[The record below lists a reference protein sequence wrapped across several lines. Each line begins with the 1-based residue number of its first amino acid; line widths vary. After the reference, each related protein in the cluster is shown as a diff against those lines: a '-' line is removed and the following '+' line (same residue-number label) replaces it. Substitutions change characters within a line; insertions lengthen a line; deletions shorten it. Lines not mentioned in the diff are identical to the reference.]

1 MADMLKLQTPVTVP
15 PLPFGI
21 SYRDKIMVLGSCF
34 AEETGRRLAETGFDV
49 CVNPFGPLYNPVS
62 LCNAAAR
69 LASGIPFTA
78 DDCVE
83 IGAGDGRICSFS
95 HHTSFARE
103 TPEAFLEG
111 ANAALETASA
121 FWKESN
127 KVLVTL
133 GTSWCFR
140 YDATGET
147 VANCLKR
154 PAAEFTR
161 YALPSERTAL
171 LLKGLMERNPDKRF
185 LFTVS
190 PIRHLADGAHANQL
204 SKASLLL
211 AVEAVHGAYFPAY
224 EIMMDELR
232 DYRWWAEDM
241 VHPSPQAARYIWE
254 RFIDAT
260 LPDEE
265 RDLFGSRC
273 KAACAARH
281 IPLGR

>member
-34 AEETGRRLAETGFDV
+34 AEETGRRLAETGFDA

-224 EIMMDELR
+224 ENGTFSGP
-232 DYRWWAEDM
+232 
-241 VHPSPQAARYIWE
+241 VARPPARPVTFRSDADHSAVKSTVPVYEIRS
-254 RFIDAT
+254 RFLDWTSSEA
-260 LPDEE
+260 D
-265 RDLFGSRC
+265 
-273 KAACAARH
+273 
-281 IPLGR
+281 PLSNTVSE